1 MHALCG
7 RLPALTWVDLEGV
20 KSLTAGGLRAVG
32 GLTAPTWLHLSD
44 CSNVGMGCSLPLPTA
59 GRVLVWPHGRGK
71 SHHLNSSHPPTP
83 ACTHPSTLQCS
94 PVGQLP
100 MLAEEEEED
109 ALEEEGVTAADRP
122 SKAKRR
128 DSGVLPP
135 NNPPRAAPR
144 SIPRAHP
151 SSELSF
157 TQLTH
162 THTHTHHA
170 LNSPRTSPS
179 LSDHP
184 LLPSLRHHTS
194 HSWHPRRRKQR
205 ATLPQLPCTARSCSD
220 QPTRAPAHPLSGPHC
235 AGGAQPCDAV
245 ELAAAQHYDWN
256 VDWALPKHRP
266 AVPPMWWWCRARGS
280 RVHLT

>member
-100 MLAEEEEED
+100 MLAEEEEEED

-162 THTHTHHA
+162 THTHTHITLSTLHA
-170 LNSPRTSPS
+170 P
-179 LSDHP
+179 
-184 LLPSLRHHTS
+184 
-194 HSWHPRRRKQR
+194 
-205 ATLPQLPCTARSCSD
+205 
-220 QPTRAPAHPLSGPHC
+220 HPLSQTTHSFHPSDTTRLTHGTHADGSRGQPSLNSHAQHAPAATSPHVHPHTLSADPTARVVHSRVTQSSLQQHSTTTGTWTGRC
-235 AGGAQPCDAV
+235 RSIVPPFHRCGGGAV
-245 ELAAAQHYDWN
+245 LEGAA
-256 VDWALPKHRP
+256 
-266 AVPPMWWWCRARGS
+266 S
-280 RVHLT
+280 T